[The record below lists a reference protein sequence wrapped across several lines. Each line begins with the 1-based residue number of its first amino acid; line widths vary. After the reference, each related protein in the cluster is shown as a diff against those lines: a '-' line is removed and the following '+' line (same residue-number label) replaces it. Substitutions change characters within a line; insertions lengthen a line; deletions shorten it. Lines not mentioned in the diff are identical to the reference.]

1 MATPQVTKEGL
12 KAMASLSGLELSDER
27 LEELL
32 PQVQR
37 IVEAMA
43 GIEAL
48 DLEGVEPAVVF
59 MADKE

>member
-48 DLEGVEPAVVF
+48 DLEGVEPTVVF